1 MLDFL
6 SLFSWILIGCVLY
19 IFAWWIVNE
28 LDNHLLKT
36 EGSELRKG
44 CFSGGAKMRPNKTP
58 MLGPPLPEIVIE
70 LARDGIFKKN
80 LCRLR

>member
-1 MLDFL
+1 M
-6 SLFSWILIGCVLY
+6 
-19 IFAWWIVNE
+19 NE

-58 MLGPPLPEIVIE
+58 ILGPPLPEIVIE
-70 LARDGIFKKN
+70 LARDGIF
-80 LCRLR
+80 